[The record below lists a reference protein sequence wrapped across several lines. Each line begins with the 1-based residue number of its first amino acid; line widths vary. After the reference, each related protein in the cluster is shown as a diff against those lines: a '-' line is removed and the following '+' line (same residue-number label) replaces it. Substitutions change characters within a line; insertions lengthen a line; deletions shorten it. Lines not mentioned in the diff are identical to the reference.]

1 MINSPASQENKDSQ
15 SGALA
20 DIIKLARLSRLTLL
34 YHGPAATAGDAGRE
48 QAAALAS
55 AATAAADGDVV
66 VLFDAGSELAVP
78 DLLAAIEAAVLEA
91 APQAP
96 LAPPMAGPVEALAF
110 WQQALGLRFLL
121 IIQRV
126 DLALARPDPEFDEV
140 LLKLAHDPLE
150 ISLLLLMNEA
160 AAPLLQRL
168 KDTLPELGETFL
180 RLPDPEATP
189 QPPRDEALQP
199 ESPLLQDA
207 PASPPPPDA
216 PVPTTAAPRF
226 GPSPF
231 LFDDPVEEAPGE
243 VVQAGRE
250 AAETALPSLAQPE
263 QRPPEPSPGNQSEE
277 RRRIRRFS
285 SLLEEA
291 GAAPAPAMPPAQAAE
306 EELPTVAP
314 LDAEPA
320 PAAVPLDMLAAEAP
334 PAFVAFHQ
342 AMPDGRAEPTLQAT
356 LPPARPAAPAPS
368 TRVYRERRPMQ
379 VAAWMQKRRSRRR
392 RDTVGIASRVGS
404 SSTVLFVLLAMLA
417 VLGWQMP
424 QLGASAGPAPAGA
437 AARPAADGLPQ
448 AVALRG
454 NRYRLSI
461 STAASSAGTGRDT
474 R

>member
-1 MINSPASQENKDSQ
+1 
-15 SGALA
+15 
-20 DIIKLARLSRLTLL
+20 
-34 YHGPAATAGDAGRE
+34 
-48 QAAALAS
+48 
-55 AATAAADGDVV
+55 
-66 VLFDAGSELAVP
+66 
-78 DLLAAIEAAVLEA
+78 
-91 APQAP
+91 
-96 LAPPMAGPVEALAF
+96 
-110 WQQALGLRFLL
+110 
-121 IIQRV
+121 
-126 DLALARPDPEFDEV
+126 
-140 LLKLAHDPLE
+140 
-150 ISLLLLMNEA
+150 
-160 AAPLLQRL
+160 
-168 KDTLPELGETFL
+168 
-180 RLPDPEATP
+180 
-189 QPPRDEALQP
+189 
-199 ESPLLQDA
+199 
-207 PASPPPPDA
+207 
-216 PVPTTAAPRF
+216 
-226 GPSPF
+226 
-231 LFDDPVEEAPGE
+231 
-243 VVQAGRE
+243 
-250 AAETALPSLAQPE
+250 
-263 QRPPEPSPGNQSEE
+263 
-277 RRRIRRFS
+277 
-285 SLLEEA
+285 
-291 GAAPAPAMPPAQAAE
+291 MPPAQAAE